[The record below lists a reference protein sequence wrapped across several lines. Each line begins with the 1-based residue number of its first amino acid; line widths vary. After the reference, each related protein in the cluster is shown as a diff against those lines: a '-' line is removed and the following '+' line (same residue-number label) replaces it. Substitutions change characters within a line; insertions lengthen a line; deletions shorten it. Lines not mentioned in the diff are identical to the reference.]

1 MPMTMVYAP
10 IIDAYRA
17 YPRGAPDDGAVTIT
31 WWRLTAI
38 VGKRRR
44 KIEPM
49 ERKYKSMMRSMII
62 E

>member
-1 MPMTMVYAP
+1 MPMTHVSP

-17 YPRGAPDDGAVTIT
+17 YPRGAPDDGAVTIMR
-31 WWRLTAI
+31 WRLKAI

-49 ERKYKSMMRSMII
+49 ERK
-62 E
+62 

>member
-1 MPMTMVYAP
+1 
-10 IIDAYRA
+10 
-17 YPRGAPDDGAVTIT
+17 VTIMR
-31 WWRLTAI
+31 WRLTAI